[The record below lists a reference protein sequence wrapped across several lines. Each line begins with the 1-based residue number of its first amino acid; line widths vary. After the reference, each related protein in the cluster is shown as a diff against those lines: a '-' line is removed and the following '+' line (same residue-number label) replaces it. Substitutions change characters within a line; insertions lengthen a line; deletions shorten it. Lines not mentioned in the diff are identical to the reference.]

1 MKRLEELNYYEL
13 LNLDESADLGD
24 IHQAYL
30 IAVSTYSR
38 DSLASHSILSE
49 EEKTNML
56 KRIEAAYTTLID
68 KNKRLFYDKE
78 VLKIEVDENSRNRNI
93 SEIPGKFIQHNGYGF
108 QSKRDITDESDRGE
122 RNTFKHTESIIFGGA
137 HLKNIREMKGITIDE
152 IAQKTR
158 IRASYLKA
166 LEEENFGQLPAEVF
180 SKGFLKAYAKY
191 LGLDP
196 DVVIR
201 NYKFKEG

>member
-1 MKRLEELNYYEL
+1 MKRLEELTYYEL
-13 LNLDESADLGD
+13 LNLDENADLDD
-24 IHQAYL
+24 IQQAYL

-38 DSLASHSILSE
+38 DSLASHSILSD

-56 KRIEAAYTTLID
+56 KRIETAYTTLVD

-78 VLKIEVDENSRNRNI
+78 VLKIEVDENLRNGNI
-93 SEIPGKFIQHNGYGF
+93 SEASGKLTPHIGYGF
-108 QSKRDITDESDRGE
+108 QGKRDTAESKMGE
-122 RNTFKHTESIIFGGA
+122 VRSEFKHTESTIFGGA

-166 LEEENFGQLPAEVF
+166 LEEENFKEMPAEVF
-180 SKGFLKAYAKY
+180 LRGFLKAYAKY

-196 DVVIR
+196 EVVSR
-201 NYKFKEG
+201 NYKFRGR

>member
-13 LNLDESADLGD
+13 LNLDKNADLGD

-78 VLKIEVDENSRNRNI
+78 VLKIDVDENLRNRNI
-93 SEIPGKFIQHNGYGF
+93 SETSSKFVQHNGYGF
-108 QSKRDITDESDRGE
+108 QSKRDIIDESDRGAK
-122 RNTFKHTESIIFGGA
+122 NTFKHTESTIFGGV

-166 LEEENFGQLPAEVF
+166 LEEENFRQLPAEVF
-180 SKGFLKAYAKY
+180 SRGFLKAYAKY

>member
-1 MKRLEELNYYEL
+1 MKRIEELNYYEL
-13 LNLDESADLGD
+13 LNLDKDAGVGD
-24 IHQAYL
+24 IQQAYL

-38 DSLASHSILSE
+38 DSLAAHSVLSE
-49 EEKTNML
+49 EEKTAML
-56 KRIEAAYTTLID
+56 KRIEAAYTTLVD

-78 VLKIEVDENSRNRNI
+78 VLKIDVDEHLRNRNI
-93 SEIPGKFIQHNGYGF
+93 SEASDKLTPHTDYSFKGV
-108 QSKRDITDESDRGE
+108 RDATAESRME
-122 RNTFKHTESIIFGGA
+122 NEFKHTESTIFGGA

-166 LEEENFGQLPAEVF
+166 LEGEDFEQLPAEVF
-180 SKGFLKAYAKY
+180 LRGFLKAYAKY

-196 DVVIR
+196 DVVSR
-201 NYKFKEG
+201 NYKFRNK